1 MDRRSQGRWR
11 GEPSSRSVE
20 SSVAQYNAIESS
32 VQELL
37 FEARDTTRRSC
48 GVRIRRIYIQ
58 RAAFIVRFWARRVR
72 KCDALG
78 NHSRNAAGDRRF
90 DQVPRADF
98 PQPSISHK
106 SCRHRFGSTDSR
118 QVGELVDDDVGA
130 SVLHPLPESCRIEHV
145 DQNRLDSESLK
156 QLGVDR

>member
-20 SSVAQYNAIESS
+20 SSVAQYHAIESS

-37 FEARDTTRRSC
+37 FEAGDTTRGSC
-48 GVRIRRIYIQ
+48 HVRIRRIYIQ

-118 QVGELVDDDVGA
+118 QIGELVDDDVGA